1 MADDLNKLDEG
12 IKCTYSLMDHKES
25 EFGMKNK
32 ILLVDD
38 DPLVLS
44 SLRRLLRKKYA
55 ISLASSG
62 NAALQQIERNG
73 PYSVVISDSM
83 MPGMNGDEL
92 LAEVGEVSP
101 ETVRMM
107 LTGSLE
113 LQAAVNSF
121 NEGHIFQYHLK
132 PWSNDSLIQAIEACL
147 DEYRKTTKNHRHMER
162 VKNTLVSAGK
172 VQQALIPAYSPAVNG
187 FDIAGQ
193 TIWCDET
200 GGDFFDYL
208 QCEEWQ
214 RKKFGLVVGDVSG
227 HGVSAALLMPAVRA
241 VLRERARKLGG
252 PSDVVSDVNKQ
263 IAGDMI
269 ASGLFVSLFYAEI
282 DLVRQHL
289 HWVRAGHEPAL
300 VYDANLDIFEELY
313 GPGIILGAEEE
324 TVYKASTR
332 TIRPGQVI
340 LLATDGIRE
349 TRNDSGN
356 MFGQNRIKK
365 LLRAHA
371 KYSAKQIITVMADS
385 LTRFRQSVSM
395 EDDATLLVVKAL

>member
-1 MADDLNKLDEG
+1 
-12 IKCTYSLMDHKES
+12 MDHSES

-44 SLRRLLRKKYA
+44 SLRRLLRKNYA
-55 ISLASSG
+55 ISFANSG
-62 NAALQQIERNG
+62 KAALQQIERNG
-73 PYSVVISDSM
+73 PYALVISDSM
-83 MPGMNGDEL
+83 MPEMNGDEL
-92 LAEVGEVSP
+92 LAKVVEVSP

-113 LQAAVNSF
+113 LQTAVNSF

-147 DEYRKTTKNHRHMER
+147 DEYRKTTKNQRHMER
-162 VKNTLVSAGK
+162 VKKSLVHAGM
-172 VQQALIPAYSPAVNG
+172 VQQALIPADSPVVDG

-241 VLRERARKLGG
+241 VLRDRARKLGG

-269 ASGLFVSLFYAEI
+269 DSGLFVSLFYAEI

-289 HWVRAGHEPAL
+289 HWVRAGHEPAI
-300 VYDANLDIFEELY
+300 VYDTNLDAFEELY
-313 GPGIILGAEEE
+313 GPGVILGVSEE
-324 TVYKASTR
+324 TVYKESTR
-332 TIRPGQVI
+332 AIRPGQVI
-340 LLATDGIRE
+340 LLATDGIHE
-349 TRNDSGN
+349 TRNAIGD
-356 MFGQNRIKK
+356 MFGKNRIKK

-371 KYSAKQIITVMADS
+371 KNSAQQIITVMADS
-385 LTRFRQSVSM
+385 LARFRQSATID
-395 EDDATLLVVKAL
+395 DDATLLVVKAL